1 MITAKHIE
9 QLVIT
14 QQLYPDE
21 VTLFMELYA
30 ALPFGVRQAC
40 AEQLVAEP
48 SLVPFFFTL
57 LQNEAA
63 FAKQYIDEATFLANE
78 SVLMSN
84 FSPA

>member
-9 QLVIT
+9 QLVVS
-14 QQLYPDE
+14 QALYPE
-21 VTLFMELYA
+21 ETELFMELYA

-48 SLVPFFFTL
+48 ILVPLFFTL

-63 FAKQYIDEATFLANE
+63 FAKQYIDESTFLANE